1 MPGPRPTASLVGAVG
16 LLERAI
22 GYTRMS
28 LDGVT
33 AELLGRPTPCRGWDL
48 GTLLGHMDDS
58 LAAFQEAADVG
69 VVELRPVPTPP
80 GSGDARRSA
89 LPALGPD
96 PAPAVVD
103 RLRDRACAL
112 LGAWTARAGSPAV
125 PVRVAGSPLTSGV
138 LVATGALEIA
148 VHGWDVSCARGVA
161 RQLPPGLAQEL
172 LELAPLLVRPGDRPA
187 RFAAPAPVPQH
198 AGPAERLLA
207 FLGRRV

>member
-58 LAAFQEAADVG
+58 LAAFQEAAEVG
-69 VVELRPVPTPP
+69 VVELGPVPTPS
-80 GSGDARRSA
+80 GGDAGRSA
-89 LPALGPD
+89 RRGVGAD
-96 PAPAVVD
+96 PELAVVD

-187 RFAAPAPVPQH
+187 RFAAPAPVPLQ
-198 AGPAERLLA
+198 AGPGERLLA
-207 FLGRRV
+207 FLGRRI